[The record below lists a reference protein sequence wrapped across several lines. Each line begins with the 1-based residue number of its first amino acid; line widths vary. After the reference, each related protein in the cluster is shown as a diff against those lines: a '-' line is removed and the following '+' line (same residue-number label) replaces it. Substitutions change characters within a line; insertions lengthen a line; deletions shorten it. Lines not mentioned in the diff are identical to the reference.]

1 MDRVGLPLWARQG
14 FEQGAIQWA
23 MAIDPDP
30 RLVDALYRGVQDSAE
45 FERALTMLSSS
56 FGCRSAALI
65 SVDATAPATNIVLS
79 TGLWDG
85 AVAERYVREF
95 AAIDPAPAA
104 FARLRVGTASTTD
117 RMLSEQERQCAFL
130 HEFYVPLGLAETL
143 GGTLQSSGGRFELIG
158 LHRGPDRASFDD
170 DELAQV
176 ERLMP
181 HVARALQL
189 RRAFRRLE
197 SRLGGLEAA
206 LDRLEAGVVLLE
218 PTGPAAFINAAM
230 RAMAK
235 RGDGLGLDR
244 RGRPVPAATDARM
257 RLDALLDAVAR
268 GGAGGTLALPRP
280 SGARPYAVL
289 VAPAP
294 SSLVQAPWA
303 PWVPRG
309 STHALVVVH
318 DPATVRMADPDI
330 LQRALGLSKGAA
342 RLVAALAAEDDLKS
356 FAERESVT
364 IHTARFH
371 LRRALEQTG
380 ARSQAELVRLAVR
393 MLRDFGL
400 KGSA

>member
-1 MDRVGLPLWARQG
+1 
-14 FEQGAIQWA
+14 

-30 RLVDALYRGVQDSAE
+30 RLVDALYCGVNDPGE

-65 SVDATAPATNIVLS
+65 SLDATAPATNVVLS

-85 AVAERYVREF
+85 AVAERYVRDF
-95 AAIDPAPAA
+95 ASIDPAPAA

-117 RMLSEQERQCAFL
+117 RILSPQQRQCAFL
-130 HEFYVPLGLAETL
+130 HEFYLPLGLAETL
-143 GGTLQSSGGRFELIG
+143 GGTLQSSRGRFELIG
-158 LHRGPDRASFDD
+158 LHRGPDRPAFED

-189 RRAFRRLE
+189 RRAFRQLE
-197 SRLGGLEAA
+197 AKLGGLEAA
-206 LDRLEAGVVLLE
+206 LDRLEAGILLLE
-218 PTGPAAFINAAM
+218 PTGPAAFVNRAM
-230 RAMAK
+230 RAIAAH
-235 RGDGLGLDR
+235 GDGLSLDR
-244 RGRPVPAATDARM
+244 RGRPVPATADARV
-257 RLDALLDAVAR
+257 RLDALLDGVAR

-294 SSLVQAPWA
+294 SLLVEASLAPWA
-303 PWVPRG
+303 PWAPRG
-309 STHALVVVH
+309 STHAVVVVH
-318 DPATVRMADPDI
+318 DPAMIRLADPEI
-330 LQRALGLSKGAA
+330 LQRALDLSKGTA

-356 FAERESVT
+356 FAEREGVT

-371 LRRALEQTG
+371 LRRALERTG
-380 ARSQAELVRLAVR
+380 TRSQAELVRLAVR

-400 KGSA
+400 GGDGTAG